1 MFPHI
6 QIGTFQ
12 IPTFGLMMLLGM
24 LSAFALVYYN
34 RKRIPYSEDDLITMA
49 LYAIIGGFLGSKLLY
64 WIVEFDQILADPHF
78 LIETLTAGFVFYG
91 ALIVGALSVW
101 LFTHRKKQSFFAYA
115 DLVMPAFILAQGFGR
130 IGCFAAGCC
139 YGAPTACALGVVY
152 PAGSAAPAGV
162 PLLPT
167 QLFESAFCFLF
178 AIVLTIILRRQKRYG
193 LTTGVYLVGYGVW
206 RFVIEFFRSD
216 DRGAVGAL
224 STSQFIGIF
233 IVLAGVVLLLL
244 LRAGKTACVA
254 DLMAAASADAQ
265 KPDADDMVADTAA
278 VSAAVSAANDAG
290 KDAAADEKDKDAAA
304 HEQNTDSSDQS
315 AGADAERRSETD
327 VSRETSEPDES
338 PAEPAP
344 DTAPKEQ

>member
-1 MFPHI
+1 M
-6 QIGTFQ
+6 
-12 IPTFGLMMLLGM
+12 
-24 LSAFALVYYN
+24 
-34 RKRIPYSEDDLITMA
+34 
-49 LYAIIGGFLGSKLLY
+49 
-64 WIVEFDQILADPHF
+64 
-78 LIETLTAGFVFYG
+78 
-91 ALIVGALSVW
+91 
-101 LFTHRKKQSFFAYA
+101 
-115 DLVMPAFILAQGFGR
+115 
-130 IGCFAAGCC
+130 
-139 YGAPTACALGVVY
+139 
-152 PAGSAAPAGV
+152 
-162 PLLPT
+162 
-167 QLFESAFCFLF
+167 
-178 AIVLTIILRRQKRYG
+178 
-193 LTTGVYLVGYGVW
+193 YLVGYGVW

-278 VSAAVSAANDAG
+278 VSAANDAG

>member
-233 IVLAGVVLLLL
+233 IVLAGIVLLLL
-244 LRAGKTACVA
+244 VRAGKTACVA

-265 KPDADDMVADTAA
+265 KPDADDVVADAA
-278 VSAAVSAANDAG
+278 ADDAG
-290 KDAAADEKDKDAAA
+290 KDAAAQ
-304 HEQNTDSSDQS
+304 EQKTDCSDQN
-315 AGADAERRSETD
+315 AEADAERRSEAD

-338 PAEPAP
+338 SAEPAP
-344 DTAPKEQ
+344 DTTPKEQ

>member
-233 IVLAGVVLLLL
+233 IVLAGIVLLLL
-244 LRAGKTACVA
+244 VRAGKTACVA

-265 KPDADDMVADTAA
+265 KPDADGVRADT
-278 VSAAVSAANDAG
+278 AANDAG
-290 KDAAADEKDKDAAA
+290 KDAAADEMDKDAAA
-304 HEQNTDSSDQS
+304 QEPEADSSDLN
-315 AGADAERRSETD
+315 AVADAERRSEAD

-344 DTAPKEQ
+344 DTATKDQ

>member
-130 IGCFAAGCC
+130 IIKLFYLCAG
-139 YGAPTACALGVVY
+139 
-152 PAGSAAPAGV
+152 
-162 PLLPT
+162 
-167 QLFESAFCFLF
+167 
-178 AIVLTIILRRQKRYG
+178 
-193 LTTGVYLVGYGVW
+193 
-206 RFVIEFFRSD
+206 
-216 DRGAVGAL
+216 
-224 STSQFIGIF
+224 FI
-233 IVLAGVVLLLL
+233 
-244 LRAGKTACVA
+244 
-254 DLMAAASADAQ
+254 
-265 KPDADDMVADTAA
+265 
-278 VSAAVSAANDAG
+278 
-290 KDAAADEKDKDAAA
+290 
-304 HEQNTDSSDQS
+304 
-315 AGADAERRSETD
+315 
-327 VSRETSEPDES
+327 
-338 PAEPAP
+338 
-344 DTAPKEQ
+344 